1 MDEQSEKLDDL
12 SARIAKAGAPEQ
24 KADLVGE
31 KAGEGPSRNVGFDF
45 VGSVVGSGVM
55 GFFMDRAFDTFPWCL
70 LGMVVFG
77 FATGIWTSWR
87 AMNKK

>member
-12 SARIAKAGAPEQ
+12 SARIAKAEAPEG
-24 KADLVGE
+24 KTDLIGE
-31 KAGEGPSRNVGFDF
+31 KEGQGPSRNVGFDF
-45 VGSVVGSGVM
+45 VGSVVGAGVL
-55 GFFMDRAFDTFPWCL
+55 GFFMDRVFDTFPWCL

-77 FATGIWTSWR
+77 FASGTYSSWR